1 MDENEK
7 GDVTLK
13 ILILG
18 DTAVGKT
25 SLSLKY
31 VDGFFPENYISTIGV
46 EYKIKLVE
54 INGAKIILKI
64 WNTCGQERY
73 KSLAK
78 TFLKDADGILFVY
91 DISNKQSF
99 DHIKDWIRESEESN
113 NEFQKI
119 VVGNKIDLPEKSRQV
134 PKEKLTKYI
143 DEKKYK
149 GIEVSAK
156 TGENVEKAFL
166 MLTQLIVGNMSK
178 EEIIKKYEKN
188 NSKNKLKSSGK
199 NNKKKKLC

>member
-7 GDVTLK
+7 GDATLK

-54 INGAKIILKI
+54 LNGTKIILKI
-64 WNTCGQERY
+64 WDTCGQERY
-73 KSLAK
+73 KSLAR

-99 DHIKDWIRESEESN
+99 EHIKDWIRESEESN
-113 NEFQKI
+113 SEFQKI
-119 VVGNKIDLPEKSRQV
+119 VLGNKIDLPEKSREV
-134 PKEKLTKYI
+134 PKEKLIKYI
-143 DEKKYK
+143 NEKKYK
-149 GIEVSAK
+149 GLEVSAK
-156 TGENVEKAFL
+156 TGENVENAFS
-166 MLTQLIVGNMSK
+166 MLTQLLVGNMSK

-188 NSKNKLKSSGK
+188 NAKNKLKSGK

>member
-13 ILILG
+13 ILVLG

-25 SLSLKY
+25 SLSLKF

-54 INGAKIILKI
+54 VNGTKIILKI
-64 WNTCGQERY
+64 WDTCGQERY
-73 KSLAK
+73 KSLAR

-134 PKEKLTKYI
+134 LKEKLTKYI

>member
-13 ILILG
+13 ILVLG

-46 EYKIKLVE
+46 GYKIKIVE
-54 INGAKIILKI
+54 INGTKIILKI

-78 TFLKDADGILFVY
+78 TFIKDADGILFVY

-99 DHIKDWIRESEESN
+99 EHIKDWIRESEEAN
-113 NEFQKI
+113 GEFQKI
-119 VVGNKIDLPEKSRQV
+119 VLGNKIDLPAESRDV
-134 PKEKLTKYI
+134 PKEKLSKYI
-143 DEKKYK
+143 NEKKYK
-149 GIEVSAK
+149 GLEVSAK
-156 TGENVEKAFL
+156 TGENVEKAFS
-166 MLTQLIVGNMSK
+166 MLTQLLVGNMSK
-178 EEIIKKYEKN
+178 EEIIKKYGKN
-188 NSKNKLKSSGK
+188 NARNKLESPGK